1 MLNESRLLNPRHE
14 ESSVASLF
22 FHAQRLETPLIKCWF
37 SEDAIDSHDKAEEV
51 YLFSI
56 VHLHQA
62 V

>member
-56 VHLHQA
+56 VRLHQT